1 MELFFILFIYSNR
14 VRIIRIIRTKI
25 KKTITLLLSE
35 RLSSFFI
42 FYHNGFIFFKA
53 YKLKIICIVNKER
66 LYLGKIKKIENKPI
80 LAK

>member
-25 KKTITLLLSE
+25 KKTITLLFSE
-35 RLSSFFI
+35 RLISFFI
-42 FYHNGFIFFKA
+42 FYHNGFIFFKT

-66 LYLGKIKKIENKPI
+66 LYLGRIKKIENKPI
-80 LAK
+80 FAK

>member
-1 MELFFILFIYSNR
+1 MELFFISFIYSNK

-35 RLSSFFI
+35 RLRSFFI
-42 FYHNGFIFFKA
+42 FYHNGFIFFKV

-66 LYLGKIKKIENKPI
+66 LYLGRIKKIENKPI

>member
-1 MELFFILFIYSNR
+1 MELFFISFIYSNK

-35 RLSSFFI
+35 RLISFFI

-53 YKLKIICIVNKER
+53 NKLKIICIVNKER
-66 LYLGKIKKIENKPI
+66 LYLGRIKKIENKPI